1 MTKKLSQDSSFPVD
15 VVDKSKEATS
25 NPVAYIL
32 NSNPINQLLIKSSDS
47 SFDEKTGT
55 ATFIKKDT
63 ILQITNFTDSSIK
76 ELPHTTFYLLLA
88 LIWQFNTLGRKEP
101 IIELPIK
108 VYAKLRGLLDTK
120 ELRKQM
126 RRDLE
131 LLGNYKITYQN
142 HKNKFSKKKK
152 KICDEDFF
160 NINLSQGVGIYKKN
174 IVFHLS
180 NHFYNH
186 FANAYPMFW
195 YPDLLQLNPKTSS
208 FFLGHYILSHYNMN
222 FDKPNANIIS
232 VKCLLEACHTIP
244 TKEKAYPHLLQRII
258 EPFANALDSLSSIGL
273 QWHYC
278 HSKGLSLTDSELEF
292 FKYNIFIDCYIY
304 LTLPNHPLTGTK
316 RKTKP
321 RKFKK
326 TKSTT

>member
-15 VVDKSKEATS
+15 IVDKSKEATS

-55 ATFIKKDT
+55 VTFIKKDT

-88 LIWQFNTLGRKEP
+88 LIWQFNRLGRKEP

-152 KICDEDFF
+152 KYVMKIFLTSIFLKELVFIKKISYFTYPIIFTIILLMLIQCFGIQIYYNLIPRLPLFF
-160 NINLSQGVGIYKKN
+160 
-174 IVFHLS
+174 
-180 NHFYNH
+180 
-186 FANAYPMFW
+186 
-195 YPDLLQLNPKTSS
+195 
-208 FFLGHYILSHYNMN
+208 
-222 FDKPNANIIS
+222 
-232 VKCLLEACHTIP
+232 
-244 TKEKAYPHLLQRII
+244 
-258 EPFANALDSLSSIGL
+258 
-273 QWHYC
+273 
-278 HSKGLSLTDSELEF
+278 
-292 FKYNIFIDCYIY
+292 
-304 LTLPNHPLTGTK
+304 
-316 RKTKP
+316 
-321 RKFKK
+321 
-326 TKSTT
+326 